1 MLKDIGERLFTLIPV
16 LLAVSLITF
25 VLGSMSSGDTAR
37 TLAEKKYDRPT
48 YEQIEKIRT
57 EMGFDRPVLVQY
69 VSWLEDALRGNL
81 GFSYSN
87 DRPVVD
93 EIVQYF
99 PKTLQLSI
107 LALLFLIIIS
117 FTLGI
122 SSAVFSGSWI
132 DKISRVYCFW
142 SVSMPEFWFGL
153 ILLYIFGARLGLI
166 SVLGGNSMKFP
177 IIPALTMS
185 LCSGGIYVRL
195 IRTNMEEVLNKGYIR
210 AARAKGVSEYKII
223 TKHALKNAMLP
234 VINKLGIGFGSLLAG
249 SAIIESIFS
258 WNGLGNLAL
267 ESVKLKDYPVVQG
280 YVLFMAVLMVLINLT
295 VDIICGIIDPRL
307 KNV

>member
-1 MLKDIGERLFTLIPV
+1 MFKYIGERLFTLIPV
-16 LLAVSLITF
+16 LLAVSLVTF
-25 VLGSMSSGDTAR
+25 ILGSMSSGDTAR

-48 YEQIEKIRT
+48 YEQIEEIRL

-69 VSWLEDALRGNL
+69 ADWFKDAVRGNL

-87 DRPVVD
+87 NRPVVD
-93 EIVQYF
+93 QIIQYF
-99 PKTLQLSI
+99 PKTLQLAL

-122 SSAVFSGSWI
+122 LSAVFSGSWI

-142 SVSMPEFWFGL
+142 SVSMPEFWLGL

-166 SVLGGNSMKFP
+166 SVLGGSSMKFP

-185 LCSGGIYVRL
+185 ICSGGIYVRL

-210 AARAKGVSEYKII
+210 AARAKGLSEYKII

-267 ESVKLKDYPVVQG
+267 IKKKY
-280 YVLFMAVLMVLINLT
+280 
-295 VDIICGIIDPRL
+295 
-307 KNV
+307 

>member
-1 MLKDIGERLFTLIPV
+1 MLKYIGKRLLTLIPV

-25 VLGSMSSGDTAR
+25 ILGSMSSGDTAR
-37 TLAEKKYDRPT
+37 VLAEKKYNMPT
-48 YEQIEKIRT
+48 REQIEEIRV
-57 EMGFDRPVLVQY
+57 EKGLDRPVLVQY
-69 VSWLEDALRGNL
+69 FSWLEDAVRGDL
-81 GFSYSN
+81 GTSYSN
-87 DRPVVD
+87 DKPVVD

-99 PKTLQLSI
+99 PKTLELS
-107 LALLFLIIIS
+107 LFALLFLIIIS
-117 FTLGI
+117 FTLGVI
-122 SSAVFSGSWI
+122 SAVFSGSWI
-132 DKISRVYCFW
+132 DKLSRIYCFC

-166 SVLGGNSMKFP
+166 PVLGGSSMKFP

-185 LCSGGIYVRL
+185 ICSGGIYVRL
-195 IRTNMEEVLNKGYIR
+195 VRTNMEEVLNKGYIR

-223 TKHALKNAMLP
+223 LKHALKNAILP
-234 VINKLGIGFGSLLAG
+234 VSNKLGIGFGSLLAG
-249 SAIIESIFS
+249 SAIIESVFS

-280 YVLFMAVLMVLINLT
+280 YVLFMAVLMVLINLA

-307 KNV
+307 KNG